1 MITLCCACWRRAVTI
16 SERTAHKHM
25 HIITFHRFT
34 RYLYLSMRHRTT
46 SKIVSWAGA
55 EAGKAWRRL
64 TNYQHST
71 VFVKFCCGIHTAATD
86 TRQYCYEMHYSKVC
100 LFRLI
105 NSIKC
110 GHFMA
115 SVHRS
120 LLSAGSK
127 FHIRCHKIIWWRIFI
142 FGCAAQIAHHLSTMC
157 VPKRTFS
164 YYYYYRTWLCNHIE

>member
-1 MITLCCACWRRAVTI
+1 MITVCCACWRRAVTI
-16 SERTAHKHM
+16 SERTAHNHM

-55 EAGKAWRRL
+55 VAGKAWHRL
-64 TNYQHST
+64 TNYQQPFSSSFAVAHTHRSHRYTSILLWNDVHS
-71 VFVKFCCGIHTAATD
+71 
-86 TRQYCYEMHYSKVC
+86 SKVC

-157 VPKRTFS
+157 VCRG
-164 YYYYYRTWLCNHIE
+164 NV